1 MSSPWIRSDETSEE
15 AFVDNASRARVLV
28 YGPGFS
34 GGLAPHLSRPV
45 ANRRLTTPRHRPWQC
60 RWRSPSRPGRC
71 ARVGSR
77 PRPSRASRSWFRGSK
92 NGGHSWGPSASH
104 VQRQPAIPSHEFAG
118 RSLIVR
124 FRVLVRASSDAH
136 GKEKVYDYDSV
147 RGFHSSRAFFEI
159 ILYLDMSFCDVQAAE
174 VGPSGSAGGLG
185 ISGVGGR
192 CRQACRPLQ
201 QFRWSARPA
210 DCAWPVLL
218 RPGGGWSSTS
228 ATGGA
233 RSPG

>member
-104 VQRQPAIPSHEFAG
+104 VQRQPAIPSHESAG

-147 RGFHSSRAFFEI
+147 RGFHSSRAFFRNYT
-159 ILYLDMSFCDVQAAE
+159 LLRYVVLRC
-174 VGPSGSAGGLG
+174 PSCRSGGQVVLRAGLG
-185 ISGVGGR
+185 
-192 CRQACRPLQ
+192 
-201 QFRWSARPA
+201 
-210 DCAWPVLL
+210 
-218 RPGGGWSSTS
+218 
-228 ATGGA
+228 
-233 RSPG
+233 